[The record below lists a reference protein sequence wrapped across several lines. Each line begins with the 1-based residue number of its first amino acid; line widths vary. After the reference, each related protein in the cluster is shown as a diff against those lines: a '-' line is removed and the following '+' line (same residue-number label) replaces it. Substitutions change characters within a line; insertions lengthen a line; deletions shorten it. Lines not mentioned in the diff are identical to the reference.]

1 MTKLEQRFKI
11 NPQTN
16 RYSYQPALAGIDLQG
31 RKYKKILTECSS
43 QLGECFEI
51 TKLRKGTITRLDI
64 VQISQEIGL
73 PLKTTCEFLEYQ
85 DKLPSGTWDRKFAGL
100 SVKDLI
106 ALQLSNEK
114 ELAGEND

>member
-1 MTKLEQRFKI
+1 MVELKSKFKI

-16 RYSYQPALAGIDLQG
+16 QYGYQPALTGIDLQG
-31 RKYKKILTECSS
+31 RKYKKILTECFD
-43 QLGECFEI
+43 QLSEYFEI
-51 TKLRKGTITRLDI
+51 AKLKKGTITRLDI

-85 DKLPSGTWDRKFAGL
+85 SKLPSGTWERKFAGL

-106 ALQLSNEK
+106 ALQLS
-114 ELAGEND
+114 GDSF